1 VNPRTQNARPKI
13 LEVLYSF
20 GFGGSEIVGLQLAK
34 ELADSGVEVLCAA
47 IDSTPGPLQEKCT
60 EYGIR
65 TVNLNIPS
73 DILGRNGISVALTRR
88 LRSLHLDAIHLHHF
102 LGLNKLGL
110 PARLAGIKR
119 VVVTEHS
126 VLDVSQSRAGRVRAR
141 VSWRLASRITV
152 IHQSIKD
159 YLCKELGLPDDL
171 LEVLPIGLQLDEYDR
186 RDRVACRQALGFGSQ
201 ITFVFVGR
209 LAPVKNV
216 PGLIAAFL
224 AVQSRHSTD
233 SRLIVV
239 GAGEDRGTCQDLV
252 SSHELGYRVK
262 LVGAQGDPR
271 PYLAAADVFVLN
283 SRSEGTPRA
292 LLEAMAMGLPGICPA
307 VGGIPD
313 LLNGRGWLTAPGD
326 QSSLEASIEFVLHH
340 PDAIS
345 QLSEPCRQYVKS
357 NFDSR
362 RITERYR
369 ELLAGRPP

>member
-1 VNPRTQNARPKI
+1 VNSCTQNARPKI

-47 IDSTPGPLQEKCT
+47 IDGTPGPLQEKCA
-60 EYGIR
+60 EYGLR
-65 TVNLNIPS
+65 TVDLNIPS
-73 DILGRNGISVALTRR
+73 DILGRNGISLAVTRL
-88 LRSLHLDAIHLHHF
+88 LRSLQLDAIHLHHF
-102 LGLNKLGL
+102 LGLNKLGV

-126 VLDVSQSRAGRVRAR
+126 VLDVSQSLAGRMRAR

-159 YLCKELGLPDDL
+159 YLCKELGLPRDL
-171 LEVLPIGLQLDEYDR
+171 LEVIPIGLKLDEYDR
-186 RDRVACRQALGFGSQ
+186 RERVACREALGCGSQ
-201 ITFVFVGR
+201 VAFAFVGR

-224 AVQSRHSTD
+224 DVQSRGSPD
-233 SRLIVV
+233 SMLIVV
-239 GAGEDRGTCQDLV
+239 GAGEDRQACEDLI
-252 SSHELGYRVK
+252 SSHQLGYRVK
-262 LVGAQGDPR
+262 LVGAQVDPR

-292 LLEAMAMGLPGICPA
+292 LLEAMAMGVPGICPA

-313 LLNGRGWLTAPGD
+313 ILRGRGWLTTPGD
-326 QSSLEASIEFVLHH
+326 QSSLEASIEFVLNH
-340 PDAIS
+340 PEEIL

-362 RITERYR
+362 RITARYR
-369 ELLAGRPP
+369 ELLVG